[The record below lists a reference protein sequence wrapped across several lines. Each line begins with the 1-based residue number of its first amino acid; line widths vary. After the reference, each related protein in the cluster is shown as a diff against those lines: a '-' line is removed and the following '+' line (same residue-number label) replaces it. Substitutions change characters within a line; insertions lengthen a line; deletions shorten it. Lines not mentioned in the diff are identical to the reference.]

1 MIANLVH
8 HTMNWERRCK
18 SMKKARLI
26 YNPMAGKGK
35 LKAQIPN
42 LLERLNGAGFEAT
55 AYATTGPGDATD
67 EAGRAVDEGVDL
79 IIAAGGDGTISEV
92 INGIAPKPKRPAF
105 AIIPAGTT
113 NDFARALGIPKNYEK
128 AIDVIVDGY
137 QIPIDIGKGND
148 EYFVYLAGGG
158 RITNLS
164 HETPSKLKKAIGRPA
179 YFLQG
184 AKMLPQIRHEQIVRI
199 EYDDEV
205 FEGDILLF
213 FIANTNSIAGFE
225 KLTPDAIIN
234 DGKFDLLIVKKLT
247 VANFLRLLLLAFRG
261 AHLKS
266 RQLIYTKASRIKV
279 ETKADMIL
287 NLDGENGGKFPRE
300 FVNLHQHM
308 KMFVPKPYYEKNQQ
322 MLSKEQE
329 QIL

>member
-1 MIANLVH
+1 
-8 HTMNWERRCK
+8 
-18 SMKKARLI
+18 MKKARLI

-35 LKAQIPN
+35 LKAKIPQ
-42 LLERLNGAGFEAT
+42 LLERLNEKGYEAT
-55 AYATTGPGDATD
+55 AYATTGPGDATK
-67 EAGRAVDEGVDL
+67 EASRVVDEGVDL

-92 INGIAPKPKRPAF
+92 INGIAPKPKRPMF

-113 NDFARALGIPKNYEK
+113 NDFSRALGIPKNYEK
-128 AIDVIVDGY
+128 AIEVIVDGY

-148 EYFVYLAGGG
+148 EYFIYLAGGG

-164 HETPSKLKKAIGRPA
+164 HETPSKLKKVLGRPA
-179 YFLQG
+179 YFIQG
-184 AKMLPQIRHEQIVRI
+184 ARMLPQIRHKQLVRI

-247 VANFLRLLLLAFRG
+247 VANFLRLLMLAVRG

-279 ETKADMIL
+279 ETKVDMVL

-300 FVNLHQHM
+300 FINLRQHM
-308 KMFVPKPYYEKNQQ
+308 NMFVPKQYYEKNQQ
-322 MLSKEQE
+322 MLNKAREENIS
-329 QIL
+329 